1 MKKYMLIDDLSC
13 RYLADTKK
21 DMIEYIKMCKK
32 DKHNFLYD
40 DKIKD
45 LEIRFIKYNWKR
57 IRIDDFF
64 WDIIAID
71 KQNEDDWAIE
81 YDDYWKYWIVDWIA
95 KKDFLYHNL

>member
-13 RYLADTKK
+13 RYLAGTKK

-45 LEIRFIKYNWKR
+45 LEIRFIKYN
-57 IRIDDFF
+57 
-64 WDIIAID
+64 
-71 KQNEDDWAIE
+71 
-81 YDDYWKYWIVDWIA
+81 
-95 KKDFLYHNL
+95 

>member
-1 MKKYMLIDDLSC
+1 MKKYMLVDDLSC

-21 DMIEYIKMCKK
+21 DMIEYIKMCKN

-40 DKIKD
+40 EKVKD
-45 LEIRFIKYNWKR
+45 LEIRFIKYPWKR
-57 IRIDDFF
+57 IKIDDFF
-64 WDIIAID
+64 GDIIAID

-81 YDDYWKYWIVDWIA
+81 YDDYWKYWIIDWIE